1 MEFLAAD
8 ALREGADTLIT
19 AGAIQSNHVRQT
31 AAVAAK
37 LGLHCVALLENP
49 IGTRA
54 ENYLTNGNRL
64 LLDLFNVQ
72 VEMVGALTDP
82 TAQLDDLATRLEAQG
97 FRPYVIP
104 VGGSNAL
111 GALGYVESAL
121 EIAQQCEGAVSLS
134 SVVVASGSAGTHAG
148 LAVGLEQLL
157 PDVELIGVTVSR
169 SVEDQKPKV
178 VALQQAVAEQLELKA
193 RAEILLW
200 DDYFA
205 PGYGTPNEEG
215 WKPLS
220 CWRALKVYCS
230 IRSIRVKRWPG
241 LSMVF
246 RRNALRM
253 KGRFY
258 LCTPA
263 GARAVCLS
271 SSCLKSGRKIIMQ
284 ESIQLVIDS
293 LPFLLKGAVF
303 TLQLSIGGM
312 FFGLVL
318 GFVLAL
324 MRMSPILP
332 VRWLAR
338 FYISV
343 FRGTPLI
350 AQLFMIY
357 YGLPQFGIE
366 LDPIPAA
373 MIGLSLNTAAYTS
386 ETLRAAISSIDKG
399 QWEAAASIGMTPWQT
414 LRRAILPQAAR
425 VALPPLSNSFISR

>member
-1 MEFLAAD
+1 MSLQNLTRFPRLEFIGAPTPLEYLPRFSDYLGRDIFIKRDDVTPMAMGGNKLRKLEFLAAD

-72 VEMVGALTDP
+72 VEMVDALTDP
-82 TAQLDDLATRLEAQG
+82 TTQLDELATRLEAQG
-97 FRPYVIP
+97 FRPYVVP

-169 SVEDQKPKV
+169 SVAEQKPKV
-178 VALQQAVAEQLELKA
+178 VTLQQAVAEQLELKA
-193 RAEILLW
+193 RADILLC

-215 WKPLS
+215 MEAVKLLARLEGILLDP
-220 CWRALKVYCS
+220 VYTGKAMAGL
-230 IRSIRVKRWPG
+230 IDGIAQKRFKDEG
-241 LSMVF
+241 
-246 RRNALRM
+246 
-253 KGRFY
+253 
-258 LCTPA
+258 
-263 GARAVCLS
+263 
-271 SSCLKSGRKIIMQ
+271 
-284 ESIQLVIDS
+284 
-293 LPFLLKGAVF
+293 
-303 TLQLSIGGM
+303 
-312 FFGLVL
+312 
-318 GFVLAL
+318 
-324 MRMSPILP
+324 PILFVHTGGAP
-332 VRWLAR
+332 A
-338 FYISV
+338 
-343 FRGTPLI
+343 
-350 AQLFMIY
+350 LF
-357 YGLPQFGIE
+357 
-366 LDPIPAA
+366 
-373 MIGLSLNTAAYTS
+373 AYH
-386 ETLRAAISSIDKG
+386 
-399 QWEAAASIGMTPWQT
+399 PH
-414 LRRAILPQAAR
+414 
-425 VALPPLSNSFISR
+425 V